1 MHQKGCSLLFYVYTC
16 GMGNKISDMSLPPL
30 VAIDVSEIPDDF
42 AEMSGRSVADFLKSV
57 KAAGIMPIDTSK
69 PVGMKGHSGP
79 IGPKGEL
86 GAPGLLMSMREFGEK
101 LQELAC
107 YGDLPKD
114 RYFILKKLYA
124 SNDVES
130 ANMGC
135 RIVSGLHEKMMKN

>member
-1 MHQKGCSLLFYVYTC
+1 
-16 GMGNKISDMSLPPL
+16 MGNK
-30 VAIDVSEIPDDF
+30 VSKVDALNHMKD
-42 AEMSGRSVADFLKSV
+42 
-57 KAAGIMPIDTSK
+57 AGIMPIDTSK
-69 PVGMKGHSGP
+69 PAGIKGHSGP

-86 GAPGLLMSMREFGEK
+86 GESGLLMSRMEFSEK

-135 RIVSGLHEKMMKN
+135 KIVSGLHEKMMKN